1 MIHVSLHSVG
11 LCVVQFRWTED
22 TYRST
27 LSTTCSFRSSYTS
40 RSLKKK
46 IHNYSSGPL
55 KKYLVHG
62 VYFEV
67 LILTT
72 GPGAPDGPWGPGAPP
87 SPFCPASP
95 TSPLAPGW
103 PSAPWTDQTQQG
115 RWQNINKL
123 MWKRSILLCLN
134 WIYCG
139 DFTYRRT
146 SKASRTRRT
155 NLTTV
160 TLQRDTRDG
169 QLRKTRIHSGENF
182 YHLFLFYIFTGQHIH
197 HLLKWNKE
205 KAEGNYEL
213 EAFQEKQSLNIVLFL
228 LYIKEQISLPPQHIT
243 YSRHILLRIS
253 KL

>member
-1 MIHVSLHSVG
+1 MCLHSVG
-11 LCVVQFRWTED
+11 LCIVQFRQTEN

-46 IHNYSSGPL
+46 IHNDSSGPP
-55 KKYLVHG
+55 KKHLVHG

-115 RWQNINKL
+115 WCENINKL
-123 MWKRSILLCLN
+123 MWKRSILCLN
-134 WIYCG
+134 QIYCG

-160 TLQRDTRDG
+160 TLQRDTRDN
-169 QLRKTRIHSGENF
+169 QPRKTRINSGGEFSSFIFILHF
-182 YHLFLFYIFTGQHIH
+182 YRT
-197 HLLKWNKE
+197 
-205 KAEGNYEL
+205 
-213 EAFQEKQSLNIVLFL
+213 
-228 LYIKEQISLPPQHIT
+228 T
-243 YSRHILLRIS
+243 Y
-253 KL
+253 